1 MEININTKGLGLVD
15 YTMNASFSIDSA
27 GTVTVT
33 IPEPDQET
41 MSPLDEIQDYLN
53 AIKEV
58 FLSPEYDD
66 KTMGFVIEDYI
77 IAIQE
82 VLDAN

>member
-1 MEININTKGLGLVD
+1 MQININTKGFGLAD
-15 YTMNASFSIDSA
+15 YTMNTSFSTE

-33 IPEPDQET
+33 TPEQET
-41 MSPLDEIQDYLN
+41 LSPLDEIQDYLN

-66 KTMGFVIEDYI
+66 ETMGCIVEDYI

>member
-1 MEININTKGLGLVD
+1 MQININTKGFGLVD
-15 YTMNASFSIDSA
+15 YTMNTSFSTE

-33 IPEPDQET
+33 TPEPEQET
-41 MSPLDEIQDYLN
+41 LSPLDEIQDYLS

-66 KTMGFVIEDYI
+66 ETMGCIVEDYI
-77 IAIQE
+77 SLIQE

>member
-1 MEININTKGLGLVD
+1 MQININTKGFGLVD
-15 YTMNASFSIDSA
+15 YTMNTSFSTE

-33 IPEPDQET
+33 APEAEQDT
-41 MSPLDEIQDYLN
+41 LSLLDEIQEYLS

-66 KTMGFVIEDYI
+66 ETMGCIVEDYI